1 MTTHEVEYAK
11 MARLAY
17 RELTDQRPQWEER
30 SPAMVADF
38 EQLNNF
44 LQAVDEVASRTGG
57 QAGQGEPNARDEAE
71 HAAEVAAGRI
81 VRGLRVLQLSVPN
94 PAFAAAAGYTPSS
107 LNPLHGDDLLAA
119 LNTIAGAAA
128 AAAPLLANEGVSA
141 DHLKA
146 LDDAIARYT
155 PLATLN
161 NSNVKQGAAM
171 GDTARQV
178 LKGLRGVLHRLD
190 ARVDNLRDEIPG
202 LAQRYDE
209 ARSSDSTYV
218 AQSSGPG
225 PLEGGDGSEG
235 GIGRAAA
242 GSAFGP
248 EPGAEQQA
256 PGQPGRQP
264 S

>member
-1 MTTHEVEYAK
+1 MTNHEADYAK

-17 RELTDQRPQWEER
+17 RELTDQRPQWEQR

-38 EQLNNF
+38 EQLNYF
-44 LQAVDEVASRTGG
+44 LEAFEEVASRTGG
-57 QAGQGEPNARDEAE
+57 QAGQAEPSARDAAE

-94 PAFAAAAGYTPSS
+94 PAIAGAAGYTPSS
-107 LNPLHGDDLLAA
+107 LNPLHGEDLLAA
-119 LNTIAGAAA
+119 LNTIAGAASA
-128 AAAPLLANEGVSA
+128 VAPLLANEGVSA
-141 DHLKA
+141 DHLQA

-161 NSNVKQGAAM
+161 NSNQKQGAAM
-171 GDTARQV
+171 GDTVRQV
-178 LKGLRGVLHRLD
+178 IKGLRGVLHRLD
-190 ARVDNLRDEIPG
+190 ARIDNLRDDIPG

-209 ARSSDSTYV
+209 ARHTDSTYV

-225 PLEGGDGSEG
+225 PLEGGGGSDG

-242 GSAFGP
+242 GNAFGP
-248 EPGAEQQA
+248 EPGPEQQA

>member
-1 MTTHEVEYAK
+1 MTSHEVEYAK

-17 RELTDQRPQWEER
+17 RELTDQRPQWEQR

-44 LQAVDEVASRTGG
+44 LDAVEEVASRTGG
-57 QAGQGEPNARDEAE
+57 QAGQGEVNARDEAE

-94 PAFAAAAGYTPSS
+94 PALAAAAGYTPSS
-107 LNPLHGDDLLAA
+107 LNPLHGEDLLAA

-128 AAAPLLANEGVSA
+128 TAAPLLANEGVTA
-141 DHLKA
+141 AHLQA

-178 LKGLRGVLHRLD
+178 LKGLRGALHRLD
-190 ARVDNLRDEIPG
+190 ARVDNLRDDLPG
-202 LAQRYDE
+202 LAQRYDD
-209 ARSSDSTYV
+209 ARRADSTYV

-235 GIGRAAA
+235 GIGREAA
-242 GSAFGP
+242 GNAFGP
-248 EPGAEQQA
+248 EPGAGQQA
-256 PGQPGRQP
+256 PGQPGRDPQ
-264 S
+264 

>member
-1 MTTHEVEYAK
+1 MTSHEVEYAK

-17 RELTDQRPQWEER
+17 RELTDQRPQWEQR

-57 QAGQGEPNARDEAE
+57 QAGQSQPNARDEAE

-81 VRGLRVLQLSVPN
+81 VRGLRVLQLSMPN
-94 PAFAAAAGYTPSS
+94 PALAVAANYTPNS
-107 LNPLHGDDLLAA
+107 LNPLHGEELLNA

-128 AAAPLLANEGVSA
+128 NAAPLLANEGVSA
-141 DHLKA
+141 DHLQA

-161 NSNVKQGAAM
+161 NSNAKQGEAM

-178 LKGLRGVLHRLD
+178 IKGLRAVLHRLD

-202 LAQRYDE
+202 LAQRYDD
-209 ARSSDSTYV
+209 ARRSDSTYV

-225 PLEGGDGSEG
+225 PLNGGDGSDG
-235 GIGRAAA
+235 GIGQEAA
-242 GSAFGP
+242 GGAFGP
-248 EPGAEQQA
+248 EPGPEQQA
-256 PGQPGRQP
+256 PGMPGRQP

>member
-1 MTTHEVEYAK
+1 MTSHEVEYAK

-17 RELTDQRPQWEER
+17 RELTDQRPQWEQR

-44 LQAVDEVASRTGG
+44 LQSFEEVASRTGG

-94 PAFAAAAGYTPSS
+94 PAFAVAAGYTPSS
-107 LNPLHGDDLLAA
+107 LNPLHGEDLLNA
-119 LNTIAGAAA
+119 LNAIAGAGASA
-128 AAAPLLANEGVSA
+128 GPLLANEGVTA
-141 DHLKA
+141 DHLQA

-161 NSNVKQGAAM
+161 NSNVKQGGAM
-171 GDTARQV
+171 GDTVRQV
-178 LKGLRGVLHRLD
+178 VKGMRAVLHRLD
-190 ARVDNLRDEIPG
+190 ARIDNLRDEIPG
-202 LAQRYDE
+202 LAQRYDD
-209 ARSSDSTYV
+209 ARRSDSTYV

-235 GIGRAAA
+235 GIGREAA
-242 GSAFGP
+242 GNAFGP
-248 EPGAEQQA
+248 EPGPDQQA
-256 PGQPGRQP
+256 PGMAGRSPQ
-264 S
+264 

>member
-1 MTTHEVEYAK
+1 MTTHEEDYAK

-17 RELTDQRPQWEER
+17 RELTDQRPQWEQR

-44 LQAVDEVASRTGG
+44 LAAFEEVASRTGG
-57 QAGQGEPNARDEAE
+57 HAGQGEVDARDQAE

-94 PAFAAAAGYTPSS
+94 SAIAGAAGFTPSS
-107 LNPLHGDDLLAA
+107 LNPLHGEELLNA

-128 AAAPLLANEGVSA
+128 SVAPLLANEGVTA
-141 DHLKA
+141 DHLQA
-146 LDDAIARYT
+146 LDDAIALYT
-155 PLATLN
+155 PLASLN
-161 NSNVKQGAAM
+161 NSNAKQGGAIS
-171 GDTARQV
+171 GTVRQV
-178 LKGLRGVLHRLD
+178 VKGLRGVLHRLD
-190 ARVDNLRDEIPG
+190 ARIDNLRDEIPG
-202 LAQRYDE
+202 LAQRYDA
-209 ARSSDSTYV
+209 ARRSDSTYV

-225 PLEGGDGSEG
+225 PLEGGDGSDG

-242 GSAFGP
+242 GDAFGP
-248 EPGAEQQA
+248 EPGPEQQA

>member
-1 MTTHEVEYAK
+1 MTNHEVEFAK

-17 RELTDQRPQWEER
+17 RELTDQRPQWEQR

-44 LQAVDEVASRTGG
+44 LEAVDEVAARTGG
-57 QAGQGEPNARDEAE
+57 QAGQAEPSARDAAE

-94 PAFAAAAGYTPSS
+94 PALAAAASYTPSS
-107 LNPLHGDDLLAA
+107 LNPLHGEDLLAA

-128 AAAPLLANEGVSA
+128 NAAPLLANEGVSA
-141 DHLKA
+141 DHLQA

-161 NSNVKQGAAM
+161 NSNAKQGAAM

-178 LKGLRGVLHRLD
+178 IKGLRAVLHRLD
-190 ARVDNLRDEIPG
+190 ARIDNLRDDLPG
-202 LAQRYDE
+202 LAQRYDD
-209 ARSSDSTYV
+209 ARRADSTYV

-225 PLEGGDGSEG
+225 PLEGGDGSDG
-235 GIGRAAA
+235 GIGREAA
-242 GSAFGP
+242 GNAFGP
-248 EPGAEQQA
+248 EPGLGQQA
-256 PGQPGRQP
+256 PGQPGRDPQ
-264 S
+264 

>member
-1 MTTHEVEYAK
+1 MTSHEVEYAK

-17 RELTDQRPQWEER
+17 RELTDQRPQWEQR
-30 SPAMVADF
+30 SPAMTADF

-44 LQAVDEVASRTGG
+44 LGAIDEVASRTGG
-57 QAGQGEPNARDEAE
+57 HAGQGDVNARDEAE
-71 HAAEVAAGRI
+71 HAAEAAAGRI

-94 PAFAAAAGYTPSS
+94 PAIATAAGYTPSS
-107 LNPLHGDDLLAA
+107 LNPLHGEELLNA
-119 LNTIAGAAA
+119 LNTIAGAGASV
-128 AAAPLLANEGVSA
+128 APLLANEGVSA
-141 DHLKA
+141 DHLQA

-155 PLATLN
+155 PLAGLN

-178 LKGLRGVLHRLD
+178 VKGLRAVLHRLD
-190 ARVDNLRDEIPG
+190 ARIDNLRDDLPG

-209 ARSSDSTYV
+209 ARRTDSTYV

-225 PLEGGDGSEG
+225 PLEGGDGSDG

-242 GSAFGP
+242 GNAFGP
-248 EPGAEQQA
+248 EPGPGQQA
-256 PGQPGRQP
+256 PGQPGRDPQ
-264 S
+264 